1 VNRCEICG
9 APLLYTNDKVLFMSR
24 PYCGPETPPS
34 PCLKLGK
41 RSYGWKLSPADLEG
55 IWDE

>member
-1 VNRCEICG
+1 
-9 APLLYTNDKVLFMSR
+9 LLYTNDKVLFMSR

-34 PCLKLGK
+34 ACLKLGK
-41 RSYGWKLSPADLEG
+41 QSYSWKLSAADLEG